1 VLHRW
6 SVFPKINLDAITP
19 LALTTSNF
27 QVTSSTSKTMDS
39 PWDDDAGFS
48 SETEWTR
55 ISNEFTNVQ
64 ITRLSSILLITTTL
78 QTGYREGITAGKE
91 SALQEGF
98 DDGFAHVGVPLGHE
112 LGILRGIASALYSFL
127 SSTSPTPVQE
137 SMVVAARDVASLL
150 ANIRFTDIAPRDLEA
165 EEHARQH
172 LEVDDNALDMSNE
185 VEEKRKMEELEDML
199 AKLTPGSTAG
209 LNQSGRPTVEDVRLL
224 KGRLE
229 TLTRG
234 LGLSVDLS

>member
-1 VLHRW
+1 LP
-6 SVFPKINLDAITP
+6 SL
-19 LALTTSNF
+19 
-27 QVTSSTSKTMDS
+27 
-39 PWDDDAGFS
+39 
-48 SETEWTR
+48 
-55 ISNEFTNVQ
+55 
-64 ITRLSSILLITTTL
+64 LLITTIL

-98 DDGFAHVGVPLGHE
+98 DDGFAHVGAPLGRE
-112 LGILRGIASALYSFL
+112 LGVLRGIASALYSFL
-127 SSTSPTPVQE
+127 SSTSSPTPVQE
-137 SMVVAARDVASLL
+137 PMIAEARDIASML

-172 LEVDDNALDMSNE
+172 LEADDNPLDMNEE
-185 VEEKRKMEELEDML
+185 VEEKRRMEELEDML

-229 TLTRG
+229 TLTQG
-234 LGLSVDLS
+234 LGLSIDLS